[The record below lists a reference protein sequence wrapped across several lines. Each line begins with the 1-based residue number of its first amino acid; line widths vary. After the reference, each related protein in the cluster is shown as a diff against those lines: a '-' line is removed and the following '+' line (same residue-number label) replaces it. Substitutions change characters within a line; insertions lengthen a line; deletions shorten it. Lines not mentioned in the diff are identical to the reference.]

1 MTPLKQHLIRRIGI
15 EGPLSIADYM
25 ALCLFHPEHGYY
37 VGEQPFGADGDFITA
52 PDVSQMFGELTAA
65 WLVQAWQ
72 AIGSPPSFNLCEIG
86 PGRGTWMRDITS
98 TLSKLAPAMLDD
110 SQILMVEKSA
120 RLADAQA
127 QVLGSLTD
135 RIDWIENIAELK
147 GAPTLFI
154 ANELF
159 DALPA
164 RQFVKTG
171 HGWLER
177 MVGLDDS
184 NELAMAIG
192 SASIDNSLLPLDAAT
207 APDGTVFEYA
217 PAREAL
223 CQQMAEHI
231 QAHRGFALIFDYG
244 HAHSAVGDT
253 LQAVRRHK
261 YEQIFA
267 HPGQADLTSH
277 VDFQALQ
284 IAAAAG
290 GAKASDI
297 VTQAEFL
304 LGLGLLER
312 AGALGADKDD
322 KIRQKITQDVN
333 RLAGSGHDQM
343 GQLFK
348 VMCLSDTPT
357 IPPAPFTPAKVQ
369 ETDG

>member
-1 MTPLKQHLIRRIGI
+1 MTPLKKHLIRRIGI
-15 EGPLSIADYM
+15 EGPLSVADYM
-25 ALCLFHPEHGYY
+25 ALCLLHPEHGYY

-72 AIGSPPSFNLCEIG
+72 AIGSPRGFHLCEIG
-86 PGRGTWMRDITS
+86 PGRGSWMRDITS
-98 TLSKLAPAMLDD
+98 TLSKLAPAMLDAA
-110 SQILMVEKSA
+110 QFLMVEKSA

-127 QVLGSLTD
+127 KALGSLTD
-135 RIDWIENIAELK
+135 RIDWIESIAQLD
-147 GAPTLFI
+147 GLPTLFI

-177 MVGLDDS
+177 MVGLDDKG
-184 NELAMAIG
+184 ELAMVIG
-192 SASIDNSLLPLDAAT
+192 SASIDQTLLPLEAA
-207 APDGTVFEYA
+207 AAADGTVFEYA

-231 QAHRGFALIFDYG
+231 HRHGGIALIIDYG
-244 HAHSAVGDT
+244 HEKSAMGDT
-253 LQAVRRHK
+253 LQAVRKHQ
-261 YEQIFA
+261 YEHIFA

-290 GAKASDI
+290 GAKASNI
-297 VTQAEFL
+297 ITQADFL

-322 KIRQKITQDVN
+322 MTRQKITQDVN
-333 RLAGSGHDQM
+333 RLAGSGDDQM

-348 VMCLSDTPT
+348 VLCLSGKST

-369 ETDG
+369 EIDG